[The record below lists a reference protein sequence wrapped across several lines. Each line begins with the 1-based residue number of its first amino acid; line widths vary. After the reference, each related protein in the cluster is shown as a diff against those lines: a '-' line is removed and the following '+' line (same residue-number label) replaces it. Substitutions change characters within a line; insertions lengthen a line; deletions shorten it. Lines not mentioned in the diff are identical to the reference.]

1 MTDRKRK
8 KIESREE
15 AIEWLKKDAS
25 TKQLSMVLQLRHK
38 SRRVLRNS
46 ICHQE
51 GRDDLVHRVNHSI
64 AFEMVVHQERL
75 LKQRIF
81 NQQKKDYMKG
91 WQIFLPRL
99 LKETFSVF
107 ITSPSE
113 SKWKSAKVCDIARA
127 FAKSDDKNYRVV
139 TCFVQLSSLTNEN
152 QTSHALL
159 YFAPKC
165 ERTGLCQSFWC
176 PHGFEFGGYCT
187 GSHVTF
193 KAEWM
198 FLNLYLPQELKFLI
212 CEYI

>member
-46 ICHQE
+46 ICHEE

-75 LKQRIF
+75 LNQRIF
-81 NQQKKDYMKG
+81 NKQKKDYMKG

-99 LKETFSVF
+99 LKETFSVL

-113 SKWKSAKVCDIARA
+113 SKWKSAKVRDDSARA
-127 FAKSDDKNYRVV
+127 LANDKNYRVV
-139 TCFVQLSSLTNEN
+139 TCVVQLSSLTNEN
-152 QTSHALL
+152 QNSQAVL
-159 YFAPKC
+159 YFEPKC

-176 PHGFEFGGYCT
+176 PHGFEFGGICT

-198 FLNLYLPQELKFLI
+198 FLDLDLPQELKFLI